1 MTPQSEAMRL
11 LDESLAANEAP
22 KGSLLTAVQKLSRAA
37 ALLEDQDIQKWCSVQ
52 LGDQQYTAPL
62 RQFLDALQLDESNG
76 KDLAVG
82 EAVKKLQAVGLTHEM
97 HFLNEEL
104 NVKAHQSGGGYQSIG
119 FIEERYA
126 DFVRLKRGNDGT
138 YYKNHLNAHL
148 NYVKRRAHELA
159 SGLLNRVRFL
169 GMPSNCFDLLRSAVD
184 DRLLDLDPVLAEQ
197 LMLAFKAVSSVMGE
211 EWSQA
216 LTTCRR
222 LLEGLA
228 DAVYPA
234 NSDPALGRVLTQAQY
249 VNRLWAFMDKA
260 IESDSN
266 KALAK
271 VHVDFLGAWMEKTN
285 KVANK
290 GVHAEVGQLE
300 AVKAVFHTY
309 LVIAD
314 ILEYLTD
321 RPKKSVRQNINDAT
335 MDELEALLNVSRSTA
350 KEIVKARVAHGKL
363 DAEILKKIPGV
374 GAKTIERALAEFS
387 F

>member
-37 ALLEDQDIQKWCSVQ
+37 ALLENHDIQKWCSVQ
-52 LGDQQYTAPL
+52 LGDPQYTAPL
-62 RQFLDALQLDESNG
+62 QQLIAALQLDEG
-76 KDLAVG
+76 KEKNLAVK
-82 EAVKKLQAVGLTHEM
+82 EAGKKLRAVGLTHEV
-97 HFLNEEL
+97 HFPNEEL
-104 NVKAHQSGGGYQSIG
+104 NVKVDQSGGGYQSVG

-126 DFVRLKRGNDGT
+126 DLVRLKRGNDGT
-138 YYKNHLNAHL
+138 YYKNHLNSHL
-148 NYVKRRAHELA
+148 NYVRRRAHELA
-159 SGLLNRVRFL
+159 SELLNRLRFL
-169 GMPSNCFDLLRSAVD
+169 GMPSNCFDILRSAVD
-184 DRLLDLDPVLAEQ
+184 DKLLDLNPALAEQ
-197 LMLAFKAVSSVMGE
+197 LMLAFKAVSSSKDE

-234 NSDPALGRVLTQAQY
+234 NSDPSLGRVLTQAQY
-249 VNRLWAFMDKA
+249 VNRLWAFMDVA

-285 KVANK
+285 KIVNK
-290 GVHAEVGQLE
+290 GVHADVGQLE

-314 ILEYLTD
+314 ILEYLKD
-321 RPKKSVRQNINDAT
+321 QPKQSQRPNINDAT
-335 MDELEALLNVSRSTA
+335 MDELEALLNINRSTA
-350 KEIVKARVAHGKL
+350 KEIIKTRVAHGRL
-363 DAEILKKIPGV
+363 DVEILKKVAGIGT
-374 GAKTIERALAEFS
+374 KTVEKALAEFS